1 MAESSEERI
10 IEADGREVAIS
21 HPDKVLFS
29 DSSSGSRT
37 DSGGGITKYDLAE
50 YYSKVSDVALRHFR
64 GRPLTMHR
72 YPDGIDG
79 GDFFQK
85 NIADY
90 FPDWIDRA
98 TLPKEDGEVTHVVA
112 DNAATLVYLANQA
125 CITPHLGLSRIDHP
139 HHPDRMI
146 FDLDPSDD
154 DFDKV
159 RETARRLR
167 KLLDDLNLTSFVQT
181 TGSRGLHVLVPLNRE
196 ADFDHV
202 REFSH
207 RVCRVLAE
215 KHPDLMTTE
224 QRKAKRGDRV
234 FLDDLRN
241 AYGQTSVAPYAV
253 RARPGAPIATPLE
266 WDEVD
271 DGGLTPRKYRIG
283 NIFRRLGQRKDPWT
297 DIARHAQ
304 GLASAQRRLSN

>member
-79 GDFFQK
+79 SDFFQK

-112 DNAATLVYLANQA
+112 DNAATL
-125 CITPHLGLSRIDHP
+125 
-139 HHPDRMI
+139 
-146 FDLDPSDD
+146 
-154 DFDKV
+154 
-159 RETARRLR
+159 ERRFR
-167 KLLDDLNLTSFVQT
+167 GKGTSPGT
-181 TGSRGLHVLVPLNRE
+181 VLVARLARGHRAYLVEE
-196 ADFDHV
+196 A
-202 REFSH
+202 S
-207 RVCRVLAE
+207 
-215 KHPDLMTTE
+215 
-224 QRKAKRGDRV
+224 
-234 FLDDLRN
+234 
-241 AYGQTSVAPYAV
+241 
-253 RARPGAPIATPLE
+253 
-266 WDEVD
+266 
-271 DGGLTPRKYRIG
+271 
-283 NIFRRLGQRKDPWT
+283 
-297 DIARHAQ
+297 
-304 GLASAQRRLSN
+304 